1 MVEKEVNLADLHSIR
16 VTGSDVPQPIA
27 TFDELFDKKKF
38 KKAYE
43 FDLSDH
49 LIENMKSYS
58 FPSLTPIQMQ
68 VIPLMLN
75 VNINSISSSF
85 YMNFFLKLHAAKT
98 SSCVLANRKWQNLF
112 LSLSDHCSF
121 ANKKANEWHQRVDF
135 GSYSGIGP
143 TSNLFYKN
151 FTSINNPTHPIS
163 LIRSSLTAHI
173 SVTTRS

>member
-1 MVEKEVNLADLHSIR
+1 VNLADLHSIR

-49 LIENMKSYS
+49 LIENMKSYN

-68 VIPLMLN
+68 VIPLMMN
-75 VNINSISSSF
+75 VNTPHWLFLFLCIYNEISF
-85 YMNFFLKLHAAKT
+85 KAKT
-98 SSCVLANRKWQNLF
+98 GASVLANRKWQDVL
-112 LSLSDHCSF
+112 LSLSDHRSL

-135 GSYSGIGP
+135 GSHSGIGS
-143 TSNLFYKN
+143 TSKRLLYQSEKISRKTYS
-151 FTSINNPTHPIS
+151 TSMIC
-163 LIRSSLTAHI
+163 
-173 SVTTRS
+173 

>member
-1 MVEKEVNLADLHSIR
+1 MSLADLHSIR

-49 LIENMKSYS
+49 LIENMKAYN

-75 VNINSISSSF
+75 VNSS
-85 YMNFFLKLHAAKT
+85 
-98 SSCVLANRKWQNLF
+98 LF
-112 LSLSDHCSF
+112 L
-121 ANKKANEWHQRVDF
+121 
-135 GSYSGIGP
+135 
-143 TSNLFYKN
+143 FY
-151 FTSINNPTHPIS
+151 FFVH
-163 LIRSSLTAHI
+163 L
-173 SVTTRS
+173 